1 MFDKLKARW
10 NVSGK
15 DLFIILLTFAFGGSI
30 CGWLGRKIL
39 TLFNLQHGIIW
50 VVCYIVLIC
59 LLWPVCVL
67 TISVFTGQYSFFKKY
82 LIRIKVKMF
91 GCWII
96 LIPLMIHQ
104 TWITP
109 TLNGATGA

>member
-15 DLFIILLTFAFGGSI
+15 DLFIILLTFALGGSM
-30 CGWLGRKIL
+30 CGWLGRKL
-39 TLFNLQHGIIW
+39 LALFNMPEGIIW
-50 VVCYIVLIC
+50 VASYIVLIC

-67 TISVFTGQYSFFKKY
+67 TISIFTGQYSFFKKY
-82 LIRIKVKMF
+82 LIKIKAKMF
-91 GCWII
+91 GCWIL
-96 LIPLMIHQ
+96 LIPMMIDQ

-109 TLNGATGA
+109 TLNGTTGA